1 MEEGRPQILI
11 ADDEGDLV
19 EALCEILR
27 GEGYAATCVDS
38 AAAALDALDAQVFGA
53 VLTDAFGGAPA
64 YEKVAAIVARARP
77 TPVGLLS
84 GWKASDSEV
93 ARLGL
98 RFALHKPFDIGD
110 LLVRVAQMLGDPLHP
125 DKHESAALARRYF
138 EALGGK
144 NWAELLSVC
153 SGNVRFAGPQ
163 GSRFAATL
171 VGKESFLLHTQQTF
185 EVFRD
190 AQFRDLVIY
199 QTPGGVAVRYLGT
212 WTAGGHPARLAGTA
226 ILRIEGGLI
235 ERIGVEMNQSLL
247 DRLAP

>member
-1 MEEGRPQILI
+1 M
-11 ADDEGDLV
+11 
-19 EALCEILR
+19 
-27 GEGYAATCVDS
+27 
-38 AAAALDALDAQVFGA
+38 
-53 VLTDAFGGAPA
+53 APA
-64 YEKVAAIVARARP
+64 FEQVAEIVARARP

-84 GWKASDSEV
+84 GWKVADGEV

-98 RFALHKPFDIGD
+98 RFALHQPFDVGD
-110 LLVRVAQMLGDPLHP
+110 LLVRVAQMLGDPLP
-125 DKHESAALARRYF
+125 PAKDEAAALARRYF
-138 EALGGK
+138 EALGAK

-171 VGKESFLLHTQQTF
+171 VGRQAFLLHSKQTF

-190 AQFRDLVIY
+190 AKFRDLVIY

-212 WTAGGHPARLAGTA
+212 WTSGGVAAQQAGTA
-226 ILRIEGGLI
+226 ILRIEEGRI
-235 ERIGVEMNQSLL
+235 ERIGVEMNQALL